1 MTVAPPPAPLLPAPL
16 VVTGHLVTFDE
27 ARPEIPSGAL
37 YIDRDGLI
45 VAVADTADPP
55 PPGFEQAN
63 RVDTDGVVYPGL
75 IDLHNH
81 IAYNCLSLWAAPGR
95 SAPWTARSEWPQ
107 DPDYLPSITLPVNA
121 LCAAAGKAVL
131 KYVETKAVVGGVTA
145 IQGSSKV
152 GRPFEGWMVR
162 NVEYETFRTGV
173 IRVRQAVFALEKEKE
188 FRKVKR
194 QLDAGDAFIYH
205 LSEGTDPA
213 LRAEYEAMG
222 AHGCIAPRF
231 VGIHCTALGDPQFAD
246 WTPRGGSVVWSP
258 FSNLWLYGAT
268 TDVAAARARG
278 LRLCLGSDWA
288 PSGTKSLLGEL
299 KVADLLQPLRA
310 RRAVLGSRPLP
321 DGDLQSG
328 RRAGMGGPDRA
339 SACRAVRRF
348 HRRRSRGGRRLPQ
361 PRPGVGARRPA
372 RRDQRLSDVRRGVAD
387 DGGCR
392 RFAGA
397 DLGGRAWSAWYRLR
411 DERIEDADM
420 SWAEVVGAL
429 EHVREDAVAAQSA
442 AIERAGGVD
451 ELLQLVPDKPWDD
464 PTLELAPPVDLA
476 AATIGP
482 LDSLVHDD
490 AWFDAIDRAVIHGG
504 RLSGLRGTGRAERSR
519 PSAARPS
526 HTHDTCAPRPHPR
539 PRHLRPA
546 GPPAAA
552 APAPRGPAPR
562 PPRRTAPAAAR
573 ATWTATRLR
582 PWSAS
587 SSQCTGSPAI
597 SPKRSTVCSS
607 NALRRPR

>member
-1 MTVAPPPAPLLPAPL
+1 MTVAPPPLLPAPL
-16 VVTGHLVTFDE
+16 VVLGHLVTFDD

-37 YIDRDGLI
+37 YIDRDGAI
-45 VAVADTADPP
+45 VAVADAADPP

-63 RVDTDGVVYPGL
+63 RVDAGRDAVVYPGL

-81 IAYNCLSLWAAPGR
+81 IAYNCLPLWIAPGR
-95 SAPWTARSEWPQ
+95 DAPWTSRAEWPK

-121 LCAAAGKAVL
+121 LCAANGKAVL
-131 KYVETKAVVGGVTA
+131 KYVETKAVIGGVTA

-173 IRVRQAVFALEKEKE
+173 VRVRQAVFSLNDEKD

-213 LRAEYEAMG
+213 LRSEYEAMG
-222 AHGCIAPRF
+222 TRGCIAPRF

-299 KVADLLQPLRA
+299 KVADLYNRSAL
-310 RRAVLGSRPLP
+310 
-321 DGDLQSG
+321 DGL
-328 RRAGMGGPDRA
+328 
-339 SACRAVRRF
+339 
-348 HRRRSRGGRRLPQ
+348 
-361 PRPGVGARRPA
+361 
-372 RRDQRLSDVRRGVAD
+372 LSDLDLCRMVTSNPADALGWETRVGRLRQGLCGDFVIVDRREDDVYRNLVLALERDVRLVAINGYPMYGVASLMT
-387 DGGCR
+387 
-392 RFAGA
+392 AGA
-397 DLGGRAWSAWYRLR
+397 AVAPEPISVGGMERVVSLR

-420 SWAEVVGAL
+420 AWAEVVSAL
-429 EHVREDAVAAQSA
+429 EHVREDAVAAQESA
-442 AIERAGGVD
+442 IARAGGED
-451 ELLQLVPDKPWDD
+451 ELLQMVPDKPWDD
-464 PTLELAPPVDLA
+464 PTLELGPGIDLA
-476 AATIGP
+476 AAKIAP

-490 AWFDAIDRAVIHGG
+490 AFFDAIDRAVIHAGQ
-504 RLSGLRGTGRAERSR
+504 LSGLRSYW
-519 PSAARPS
+519 AR
-526 HTHDTCAPRPHPR
+526 
-539 PRHLRPA
+539 
-546 GPPAAA
+546 
-552 APAPRGPAPR
+552 
-562 PPRRTAPAAAR
+562 
-573 ATWTATRLR
+573 
-582 PWSAS
+582 
-587 SSQCTGSPAI
+587 
-597 SPKRSTVCSS
+597 
-607 NALRRPR
+607 